1 MTSSA
6 LLYIIFS
13 PCKFYIIVNSQN
25 FAMLPERI
33 YQPTTVDSFVCQP
46 VTDVEDTSIGI
57 VTMEH
62 EIGDATVVMQ

>member
-1 MTSSA
+1 
-6 LLYIIFS
+6 
-13 PCKFYIIVNSQN
+13 
-25 FAMLPERI
+25 MLPERI